1 MAFWDNWFK
10 VSCSRC
16 AQMFKKDELIAL
28 DDGRSVCAT
37 CNEALEVEAKERA
50 AELELRRAEEE
61 AMREALL
68 NRTYK

>member
-16 AQMFKKDELIAL
+16 AEMFKKDELIPL
-28 DDGRSVCAT
+28 DDGRSVCAP
-37 CNEALEVEAKERA
+37 CNEALAEEAKAKAAEVEA
-50 AELELRRAEEE
+50 RRKEEE